1 MSGVTDLARH
11 IKARDNPSSYTPM
24 FGRIISL
31 PKLVIQLGN
40 NILLDDSDIKSV
52 FDIYET
58 QERDNHTE
66 YKYLGKEVVCC
77 DRSNRIMKKTFDFD
91 FGNGEFVMKDGN
103 PVILSGI
110 NALKL
115 WIQKCMRTQL
125 YRYSIYKDKQYGANI
140 EDLVIGKSYNF
151 DFAESELRREIE
163 TALLRNEDIYS
174 MSGFS
179 AEKVGAILKISFTLN
194 TAYGESA
201 EVYTI

>member
-1 MSGVTDLARH
+1 MLLSYGYKNVCGHSFTD
-11 IKARDNPSSYTPM
+11 
-24 FGRIISL
+24 
-31 PKLVIQLGN
+31 
-40 NILLDDSDIKSV
+40 
-52 FDIYET
+52 T
-58 QERDNHTE
+58 Q
-66 YKYLGKEVVCC
+66 
-77 DRSNRIMKKTFDFD
+77 
-91 FGNGEFVMKDGN
+91 
-103 PVILSGI
+103 
-110 NALKL
+110 
-115 WIQKCMRTQL
+115 
-125 YRYSIYKDKQYGANI
+125 YKDKQYGANI

>member
-1 MSGVTDLARH
+1 
-11 IKARDNPSSYTPM
+11 
-24 FGRIISL
+24 
-31 PKLVIQLGN
+31 
-40 NILLDDSDIKSV
+40 
-52 FDIYET
+52 
-58 QERDNHTE
+58 
-66 YKYLGKEVVCC
+66 
-77 DRSNRIMKKTFDFD
+77 MKKTFDFD

-103 PVILSGI
+103 PIILSGI

-115 WIQKCMRTQL
+115 WIQKCIRTQL
-125 YRYSIYKDKQYGANI
+125 YRYSIYKDEQYGANI
-140 EDLVIGKSYNF
+140 EDLVMGKSYNF

-179 AEKVGAILKISFTLN
+179 AEKVGATLKISFTLN